1 MTGTPSPGT
10 SRAAWRV
17 SRHSANAGNCVQV
30 AANPPGAVAVR
41 DSKDQY
47 GPAIV
52 ITPAAWHR
60 FINQVKAGPAHLS

>member
-10 SRAAWRV
+10 SRAAWRT

-30 AANPPGAVAVR
+30 AANLSGAVAVR
-41 DSKDQY
+41 DSKDQH

-52 ITPAAWHR
+52 IKPPAWHR
-60 FINQVKAGPAHLS
+60 FINQVKAGPPHLS